1 MKITS
6 IKLTKTNRK
15 ILNTTL
21 NRSFCKEAKIDSKI
35 LNQIKVIFVV
45 MIKQKILGV
54 CGLYETYYKTNE
66 LFIAI
71 EKRIRKQGL
80 GKKLM
85 KKLIKW
91 SQKKKIIFFI
101 QSIDHKFYYPAI
113 NLYKTLGFN
122 KKFSMGKKVIFIKK
136 NCPHLL
142 LIYRIIFFYLSSL
155 KFMIKKIL
163 F

>member
-91 SQKKKIIFFI
+91 SQKKK
-101 QSIDHKFYYPAI
+101 
-113 NLYKTLGFN
+113 NN
-122 KKFSMGKKVIFIKK
+122 
-136 NCPHLL
+136 
-142 LIYRIIFFYLSSL
+142 FFYSVNRS
-155 KFMIKKIL
+155 
-163 F
+163 